1 MKKVSL
7 AVLLSLGA
15 VASAA
20 YAQSDQGV
28 TMSTDPAKISDI
40 EMRAQNLQSQQDN
53 MQSMPMSSK
62 STMHKKSGHH
72 SKGMKGMAMPAEGAS
87 Q

>member
-1 MKKVSL
+1 MKRVSL

-15 VASAA
+15 IATSA

-28 TMSTDPAKISDI
+28 RMSTDPAVAADV
-40 EMRAQNLQSQQDN
+40 EFRAQNLQSQQDQMQN
-53 MQSMPMSSK
+53 MQSQASAHKSMHHKKHSK
-62 STMHKKSGHH
+62 S
-72 SKGMKGMAMPAEGAS
+72 AGAS

>member
-15 VASAA
+15 MASSV

-40 EMRAQNLQSQQDN
+40 EMRAQNLQARQDSMQN
-53 MQSMPMSSK
+53 MPAPAP
-62 STMHKKSGHH
+62 THGKSGHH
-72 SKGMKGMAMPAEGAS
+72 KKSHSKPAA

>member
-7 AVLLSLGA
+7 VVLLSLSA
-15 VASAA
+15 VASSA

-28 TMSTDPAKISDI
+28 TMSTDPAKIADI
-40 EMRAQNLQSQQDN
+40 ESRAQTLQSKQEN
-53 MQSMPMSSK
+53 MQNMHSQAPSHKSMH
-62 STMHKKSGHH
+62 HKKSH
-72 SKGMKGMAMPAEGAS
+72 SKPMTGSS

>member
-7 AVLLSLGA
+7 AVLLSLSA

-28 TMSTDPAKISDI
+28 TMSTDPAKIADVES
-40 EMRAQNLQSQQDN
+40 RAQALQSRQESKKMTKQTPSSHK
-53 MQSMPMSSK
+53 SMHPQK
-62 STMHKKSGHH
+62 SH
-72 SKGMKGMAMPAEGAS
+72 SKPAAPS

>member
-7 AVLLSLGA
+7 AVLLSLSA
-15 VASAA
+15 VAA

-28 TMSTDPAKISDI
+28 TMSTDPAKIADI
-40 EMRAQNLQSQQDN
+40 ESRAQTLQSQQDN
-53 MQSMPMSSK
+53 MQNMHSNAPSHKSMH
-62 STMHKKSGHH
+62 HKKSH
-72 SKGMKGMAMPAEGAS
+72 SKPMTDSS

>member
-7 AVLLSLGA
+7 AVLLSLSA
-15 VASAA
+15 IASGA

-28 TMSTDPAKISDI
+28 MMSTDPAKIADI
-40 EMRAQNLQSQQDN
+40 ESRAQTLQTQQDN
-53 MQSMPMSSK
+53 AQSARMQAPAHKSMQ
-62 STMHKKSGHH
+62 HKKSHG
-72 SKGMKGMAMPAEGAS
+72 KPASGAS

>member
-7 AVLLSLGA
+7 AVLLSLSA

-28 TMSTDPAKISDI
+28 TMSTDPAKIADVES
-40 EMRAQNLQSQQDN
+40 RAQALQSRQESQK
-53 MQSMPMSSK
+53 MTEQTPSSHKSMH
-62 STMHKKSGHH
+62 HKKSH
-72 SKGMKGMAMPAEGAS
+72 SKPAAPS

>member
-7 AVLLSLGA
+7 AVLLSL
-15 VASAA
+15 SAIATGA

-40 EMRAQNLQSQQDN
+40 ETRAQNLQSQQDN
-53 MQSMPMSSK
+53 TQNMHSQSSSHK
-62 STMHKKSGHH
+62 SMHHKKSH
-72 SKGMKGMAMPAEGAS
+72 SKAMSGSS

>member
-7 AVLLSLGA
+7 AVLLSLSA
-15 VASAA
+15 VASGA

-28 TMSTDPAKISDI
+28 TMSTDPAKIADI
-40 EMRAQNLQSQQDN
+40 ESRAQNLQTQQDN
-53 MQSMPMSSK
+53 MQSTRSQAPSHK
-62 STMHKKSGHH
+62 SMHHKKSP
-72 SKGMKGMAMPAEGAS
+72 SKPAAGSS

>member
-7 AVLLSLGA
+7 AVLLSLSA
-15 VASAA
+15 VASAV

-28 TMSTDPAKISDI
+28 TMSTDPAKIADVES
-40 EMRAQNLQSQQDN
+40 RAQALQSRQETQR
-53 MQSMPMSSK
+53 MTEQTPSHKSMH
-62 STMHKKSGHH
+62 HKKSH
-72 SKGMKGMAMPAEGAS
+72 SKPADSAT

>member
-15 VASAA
+15 IAGA
-20 YAQSDQGV
+20 YAQSDQSV
-28 TMSTDPAKISDI
+28 TISTDPSKIADV
-40 EMRAQNLQSQQDN
+40 EQRAQTLQSQQDSMHN
-53 MQSMPMSSK
+53 MHSQMPSHKSMHHKKSHSKPMSS
-62 STMHKKSGHH
+62 
-72 SKGMKGMAMPAEGAS
+72 GAN

>member
-7 AVLLSLGA
+7 AVLLSLSA
-15 VASAA
+15 VASGA

-28 TMSTDPAKISDI
+28 TMSTDPSKIADI
-40 EMRAQNLQSQQDN
+40 ESRAQTLQTQQDN
-53 MQSMPMSSK
+53 AQSMPTQTPSHK
-62 STMHKKSGHH
+62 SMHHKKPH
-72 SKGMKGMAMPAEGAS
+72 SKPMSGSS

>member
-7 AVLLSLGA
+7 AVLLSLSA
-15 VASAA
+15 VASGA
-20 YAQSDQGV
+20 YAQGDQGV

-40 EMRAQNLQSQQDN
+40 ESRAQYLQSQQDN
-53 MQSMPMSSK
+53 MQNMRSQTPSHKSMH
-62 STMHKKSGHH
+62 HKKSPN
-72 SKGMKGMAMPAEGAS
+72 KPAAGSS

>member
-7 AVLLSLGA
+7 AVLLSLSA
-15 VASAA
+15 VASGA
-20 YAQSDQGV
+20 YAQGDQGV

-40 EMRAQNLQSQQDN
+40 ESRAQNLQSQQDN
-53 MQSMPMSSK
+53 MQNMRSQTPSHKSMH
-62 STMHKKSGHH
+62 HKKSPN
-72 SKGMKGMAMPAEGAS
+72 KPAAGSS

>member
-1 MKKVSL
+1 MKRLSL

-15 VASAA
+15 IATGA

-28 TMSTDPAKISDI
+28 TMSTDPAKIADI
-40 EMRAQNLQSQQDN
+40 ESRAQALQSQQDN
-53 MQSMPMSSK
+53 MQNMHSQAPAHKSMH
-62 STMHKKSGHH
+62 HKKSH
-72 SKGMKGMAMPAEGAS
+72 SKAMSNSS

>member
-1 MKKVSL
+1 
-7 AVLLSLGA
+7 LSLSA
-15 VASAA
+15 VASGA

-40 EMRAQNLQSQQDN
+40 ESRAQNLQSQQDN
-53 MQSMPMSSK
+53 MQNMRSQTPSHKSMH
-62 STMHKKSGHH
+62 HKKSPN
-72 SKGMKGMAMPAEGAS
+72 KPAAGSS

>member
-15 VASAA
+15 VASSA
-20 YAQSDQGV
+20 YAQGDQGV

-40 EMRAQNLQSQQDN
+40 EMRAQSLQARQDSMQN
-53 MQSMPMSSK
+53 MPTQAPAHSK
-62 STMHKKSGHH
+62 SSHHKKSS
-72 SKGMKGMAMPAEGAS
+72 SKKAAE
-87 Q
+87 

>member
-15 VASAA
+15 VASGA

-28 TMSTDPAKISDI
+28 TMSTDPSKIADI
-40 EMRAQNLQSQQDN
+40 ESRAQNLQSQQDN
-53 MQSMPMSSK
+53 MQNMHTQAPAQK
-62 STMHKKSGHH
+62 STHHKKSH
-72 SKGMKGMAMPAEGAS
+72 SKPMSGSS

>member
-7 AVLLSLGA
+7 AVLLSL
-15 VASAA
+15 SAIATGA

-40 EMRAQNLQSQQDN
+40 ETRAQTLQSQQDN
-53 MQSMPMSSK
+53 AQSMRAQSPSHK
-62 STMHKKSGHH
+62 SMHHKKSQGK
-72 SKGMKGMAMPAEGAS
+72 SSGSS

>member
-7 AVLLSLGA
+7 AVLLSLSA
-15 VASAA
+15 VASGA

-28 TMSTDPAKISDI
+28 TMSTDPAKIADI
-40 EMRAQNLQSQQDN
+40 ESRAQTLQTQQDN
-53 MQSMPMSSK
+53 AQSMRTQAPSHKSMHHKKQQSKPMSGS
-62 STMHKKSGHH
+62 
-72 SKGMKGMAMPAEGAS
+72 S